1 MTTTKERHQ
10 DQSVKFDLGRVVI
23 TAHAQDVL
31 DSQEVQSAL
40 VRHATGDWGD
50 VCREDRLANERGLK
64 DDDRLFSVYHAAN
77 SRKFWII
84 TEWDRSVT
92 TILVPEDY

>member
-92 TILVPEDY
+92 TILLPEDY

>member
-1 MTTTKERHQ
+1 MTTTKECHQ
-10 DQSVKFDLGRVVI
+10 DQSIKFAMGRVVI
-23 TAHAQDVL
+23 TAHAQGVL
-31 DSQEVQSAL
+31 DPQEVQSAI

-64 DDDRLFSVYHAAN
+64 DEDRLFSVYHAEN

-92 TILVPEDY
+92 TILLPEDY

>member
-64 DDDRLFSVYHAAN
+64 DDDRLFKVRA
-77 SRKFWII
+77 K
-84 TEWDRSVT
+84 V
-92 TILVPEDY
+92 L